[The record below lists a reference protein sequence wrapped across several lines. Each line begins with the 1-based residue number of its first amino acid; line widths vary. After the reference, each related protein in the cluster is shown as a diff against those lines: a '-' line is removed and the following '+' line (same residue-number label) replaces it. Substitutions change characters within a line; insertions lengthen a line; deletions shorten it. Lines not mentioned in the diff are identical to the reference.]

1 MLFFSKPSPRY
12 ISQFYTLLL
21 LLFLVVII
29 VFYVKFYYL
38 LLLFAMYLLFII
50 RSCCYCDAHH
60 CIPCAKTKKS
70 SKNKG
75 LGRYN
80 RWLLRKNM
88 ENRYFMC
95 RRLLHPAGSG
105 NTVKCLCQGR
115 STSPWLEGKGLLAR
129 WRGGAVNGFIA
140 RDPQALPAL
149 PQALAADTQFSGELG
164 FAHGVLVLQYEA
176 LEVVFEG

>member
-38 LLLFAMYLLFII
+38 LLLFAIYLLFVI

-60 CIPCAKTKKS
+60 CIPCAKTKILF
-70 SKNKG
+70 KNNR
-75 LGRYN
+75 LNRYN

-105 NTVKCLCQGR
+105 NTVACRYRARFAAVRRKD
-115 STSPWLEGKGLLAR
+115 LLAR
-129 WRGGAVNGFIA
+129 RGSGGAVNGFVA
-140 RDPQALPAL
+140 GNTQALSAL
-149 PQALAADTQFSGELG
+149 P
-164 FAHGVLVLQYEA
+164 
-176 LEVVFEG
+176 